1 MESVGDLEER
11 LVARCRRMS
20 SCQWKDV
27 EMPVLTSH
35 RNMTLLH
42 LAAALG
48 YPRLICALIHWREEN
63 SSPIL
68 DLEVDALSKD
78 EVGFTPLVRSILIIF
93 NNLIG
98 IYQFLEHLTYIIIC
112 VLADVVLLKRS

>member
-27 EMPVLTSH
+27 EQPVLTSH

-42 LAAALG
+42 LGAALG
-48 YPRLICALIHWREEN
+48 FSQLICALIHWREEN
-63 SSPIL
+63 SSPVL
-68 DLEVDALSKD
+68 DVEVDAEGKD
-78 EVGFTPLVRSILIIF
+78 EVGFTPLVS
-93 NNLIG
+93 
-98 IYQFLEHLTYIIIC
+98 C
-112 VLADVVLLKRS
+112 SV